1 MDMHSFSPRQQ
12 SWGPQY
18 QGQCPQQLVSLQA
31 LSEPASPTLPQA
43 SRSSL
48 YTVAGQAQE
57 PMPCPS
63 DGNEGALIRVW
74 SITSDMDVLED
85 TDVLE
90 DNRLAAPCSYH
101 DEAAREAREWEEL
114 LQGITSGA
122 WQSWQQDCS
131 DTNSVFSCQAGLE
144 FDSGQ
149 LMLVANA
156 NESGSY
162 RTAVSGLPAEGGRHS
177 VTAAS

>member
-1 MDMHSFSPRQQ
+1 MDMHSFSPRHGH
-12 SWGPQY
+12 WGPQY
-18 QGQCPQQLVSLQA
+18 EGQCPQQLVSLQA
-31 LSEPASPTLPQA
+31 LSEPASPTLLHA

-48 YTVAGQAQE
+48 YTAAEQAHEQ
-57 PMPCPS
+57 MPCAN

-74 SITSDMDVLED
+74 SIASDMDILED
-85 TDVLE
+85 SQ
-90 DNRLAAPCSYH
+90 LAAQCSYH
-101 DEAAREAREWEEL
+101 DDAAREVREWEEL

-131 DTNSVFSCQAGLE
+131 NTNSVFSCQGGLE

-162 RTAVSGLPAEGGRHS
+162 HTAVSGLPAESGRHS